1 MSKEA
6 RKVAAL
12 RTLSRFVLRARLVQE
27 HSLAQDKLAL
37 ERFAAWT
44 MTFNLIVNTKTGERS
59 VEMKPAPLLPTEQ
72 VESAAARVRPLFL
85 KDDGVHY
92 DKVLNAVSEMVA
104 ASPAHRQEVEDL
116 RSKFR
121 VADPDYPNGRPKA
134 ARSEPSMSNK
144 EVAGAWLY
152 GHLLHEDEVRR
163 SYARGISAEEML
175 LNATKTVCSEMLAA
189 VETLHLIEGLV
200 VDGVLELPK
209 ELFTAPVT
217 VAAKDWA
224 PILLEAYIADV
235 GTPMPANLKESLD
248 GAWRKV
254 HDEFGPRNVSAPQ
267 SNA

>member
-1 MSKEA
+1 MSHEV
-6 RKVAAL
+6 RKAAAL

-37 ERFAAWT
+37 EKYAAWT
-44 MTFNLIVNTKTGERS
+44 MSFNLIVNAETGKRS

-92 DKVLNAVSEMVA
+92 DKVLNALSEMVA
-104 ASPAHRQEVEDL
+104 ASPAHQKEVEVL
-116 RSKFR
+116 RSKYR

-134 ARSEPSMSNK
+134 PRSEPSMSNK

-163 SYARGISAEEML
+163 SYAKGISAEEML

-189 VETLHLIEGLV
+189 VETLHLIERLV
-200 VDGVLELPK
+200 VDGVLKLPE

-217 VAAKDWA
+217 VSAKEWA
-224 PILLEAYIADV
+224 PTLLEAYVADV
-235 GTPMPANLKESLD
+235 GTPMPPDLNEPLD

-267 SNA
+267 TDS